1 MVLAWSLAHG
11 GPAGNFFSGTLY
23 DSIAYGLGIRPPK
36 LADIPDQVYENY
48 EENAAYNL
56 VAKTHLN
63 ALVRAIVNFT
73 SNLAVIFFMQ
83 P

>member
-36 LADIPDQVYENY
+36 LADIPAQVLKQKIIQ
-48 EENAAYNL
+48 ASL
-56 VAKTHLN
+56 
-63 ALVRAIVNFT
+63 IFI
-73 SNLAVIFFMQ
+73 SN
-83 P
+83 

>member
-36 LADIPDQVYENY
+36 LADIPDQVLKQKIIQ
-48 EENAAYNL
+48 ASL
-56 VAKTHLN
+56 
-63 ALVRAIVNFT
+63 IFI
-73 SNLAVIFFMQ
+73 SNN
-83 P
+83 